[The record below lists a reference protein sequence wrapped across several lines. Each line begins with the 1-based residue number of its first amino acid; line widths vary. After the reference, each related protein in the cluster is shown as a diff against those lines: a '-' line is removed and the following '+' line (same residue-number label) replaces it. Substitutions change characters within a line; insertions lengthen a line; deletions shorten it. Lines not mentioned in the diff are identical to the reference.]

1 MTGLSVRDPKSGY
14 NYYSTGVSGGF
25 GQLSTGLRFQ
35 DRGKRNYY
43 QNKTDNFYY
52 SFAPFMSH
60 TEKKY
65 FEVQEKRKQ
74 DKKL

>member
-1 MTGLSVRDPKSGY
+1 MTGLSVRDPKNGY

-52 SFAPFMSH
+52 SSI
-60 TEKKY
+60 
-65 FEVQEKRKQ
+65 
-74 DKKL
+74 